1 MHRMDEKLQRTLGEA
16 ARAARLRLGLTQEEV
31 AKQVGLAQSVYGR
44 IERGAMM
51 PSVPTLRKLCLALG
65 ISSETLLSLGG
76 KKGAA
81 PAAVP
86 QPGAGEHPELS
97 RIVHLLHGWPPERL
111 ALLRKLLDV
120 ADSHLTD

>member
-1 MHRMDEKLQRTLGEA
+1 MGSMDEKLQRLLGDA

-65 ISSETLLSLGG
+65 ISSDALLSLGG
-76 KKGAA
+76 QRGAV

-86 QPGAGEHPELS
+86 QPGVGEHPELS
-97 RIVHLLHGWPPERL
+97 RIVHLLHGWPPARL